1 MKELIQKSLSLLLI
15 SLMIFTCIVPAVP
28 SSAAEL
34 KASRNSLNDCNYLIK
49 CNSTQLL
56 AKSYCYDTEV
66 EFVKQSSDGSY
77 AMIVETQNGIE
88 YLPVG
93 SLEID
98 ILNERDLAVFND
110 TSLEGLLTEYSISQQ
125 EYESNI
131 SPTEGYITFRDFDLL
146 NSKGCQVK
154 DVPESYQRIFGLIK
168 EKFGIVKPADIKE
181 PITLQ
186 NGRYSLVAVRDN
198 KSRIDNNKRSQKM
211 WYLFVKLSN
220 DPIE

>member
-1 MKELIQKSLSLLLI
+1 MDSESESQNSIY
-15 SLMIFTCIVPAVP
+15 
-28 SSAAEL
+28 L
-34 KASRNSLNDCNYLIK
+34 KTLND
-49 CNSTQLL
+49 QLQHYGTILDL
-56 AKSYCYDTEV
+56 ADKDYPSIEQQLRWLEKSNLKTV
-66 EFVKQSSDGSY
+66 HF
-77 AMIVETQNGIE
+77 
-88 YLPVG
+88 
-93 SLEID
+93 
-98 ILNERDLAVFND
+98 LNERDLAVFND

-186 NGRYSLVAVRDN
+186 NGRYSLVTVRDN

-211 WYLFVKLSN
+211 WYLFVKFSN